1 MSALVVSGNDD
12 AKKPSLKVLEYE
24 LDATEFRIL
33 YDFTGP
39 EAEEMAKKYEAQ
51 LNNDV
56 ILNLFCN
63 ITLLKHFALD
73 LLY

>member
-1 MSALVVSGNDD
+1 MSSSVVNGTDD
-12 AKKPSLKVLEYE
+12 GKKPSLKVLEYE

-56 ILNLFCN
+56 VIFF
-63 ITLLKHFALD
+63 H
-73 LLY
+73 

>member
-1 MSALVVSGNDD
+1 MTNGSDD

-24 LDATEFRIL
+24 LDASEFRIL
-33 YDFTGP
+33 YDFTGS

-56 ILNLFCN
+56 IKYKCL
-63 ITLLKHFALD
+63 
-73 LLY
+73 

>member
-1 MSALVVSGNDD
+1 MSAAVEGNDD
-12 AKKPSLKVLEYE
+12 DKKPSLKVLEHK
-24 LDATEFRIL
+24 LDASEFRIL

-56 ILNLFCN
+56 N
-63 ITLLKHFALD
+63 K
-73 LLY
+73 

>member
-1 MSALVVSGNDD
+1 VSSSVVNGTDD
-12 AKKPSLKVLEYE
+12 GKKPSLKVLEYE

-56 ILNLFCN
+56 VIFF
-63 ITLLKHFALD
+63 H
-73 LLY
+73 

>member
-1 MSALVVSGNDD
+1 M
-12 AKKPSLKVLEYE
+12 LEYE

-51 LNNDV
+51 LDNDV
-56 ILNLFCN
+56 IIINYNL
-63 ITLLKHFALD
+63 K
-73 LLY
+73 

>member
-1 MSALVVSGNDD
+1 MIFIQELTNEQLQAWQNEVSAVAEGNDD
-12 AKKPSLKVLEYE
+12 DKKPFLKVLEHE

-51 LNNDV
+51 LDNDV
-56 ILNLFCN
+56 N
-63 ITLLKHFALD
+63 K
-73 LLY
+73 

>member
-1 MSALVVSGNDD
+1 MTNEQLQSWQNEVSTMDNVSDD
-12 AKKPSLKVLEYE
+12 DKKPSLKVLEYE
-24 LDATEFRIL
+24 LDASEFRIL

-56 ILNLFCN
+56 IDFN
-63 ITLLKHFALD
+63 HFL
-73 LLY
+73 